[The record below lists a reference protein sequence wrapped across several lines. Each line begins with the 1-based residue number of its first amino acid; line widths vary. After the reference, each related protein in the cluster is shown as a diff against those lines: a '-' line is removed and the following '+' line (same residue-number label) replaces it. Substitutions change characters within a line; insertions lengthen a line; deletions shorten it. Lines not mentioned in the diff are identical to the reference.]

1 MALEFA
7 LHPAA
12 PLQDDNAANN
22 VSAHCAVAI
31 ANCCRYIRLSQL
43 NPSASSASPASNAN
57 SSEYGA
63 GGSGSSANP
72 MAVTPNRIFYMLVNM
87 LASSRPV
94 LMWSASAG
102 MINLLAIDEN
112 VDLMHSLAIGVQR
125 RLMQIV
131 ADLDRVTSD
140 AAPNVRHLVSSFF
153 YY

>member
-1 MALEFA
+1 
-7 LHPAA
+7 
-12 PLQDDNAANN
+12 
-22 VSAHCAVAI
+22 
-31 ANCCRYIRLSQL
+31 
-43 NPSASSASPASNAN
+43 
-57 SSEYGA
+57 
-63 GGSGSSANP
+63 
-72 MAVTPNRIFYMLVNM
+72 
-87 LASSRPV
+87 
-94 LMWSASAG
+94 MWSASAG